1 MRVNGDHRIGIFAKR
16 VISKKNTSY
25 LLTIQDIKKGEE
37 LFFNYRYSE
46 EDNAK
51 YVGVERAGKAK
62 GAKKQKG
69 GANRSSKSIR
79 PAKKASNNKSA
90 APSRK
95 RKFDNQ
101 EEIHSLE
108 DDFKDNE
115 NCQKLH

>member
-16 VISKKNTSY
+16 
-25 LLTIQDIKKGEE
+25 DIKKGEE

-51 YVGVERAGKAK
+51 YVGVERVGKAK

-69 GANRSSKSIR
+69 GGNRSNKSIR
-79 PAKKASNNKSA
+79 PAKKASNVKMDKSA

-95 RKFDNQ
+95 RKFDN
-101 EEIHSLE
+101 
-108 DDFKDNE
+108 
-115 NCQKLH
+115 